1 MRLDDRLVLI
11 TGASSGIGAATARAM
26 AGAQAR
32 LLLTGRNRAA
42 LDAVAAETGGRPVAA
57 DLTTGAALLASE
69 AGPVDVLVANAGT
82 GWAGPFATMP
92 EGIID
97 GLLAVDLAAPIRLTR
112 LLLPGMIARGRGHV
126 VFVASIAG
134 VVGVP
139 GEAVYSAAK
148 AGLIAFAEALR
159 AETPVGVSVVLPG
172 VVDTPFF
179 DRRGRPYDRARPV
192 PVPAARVARA
202 IIDAVERERAEVYV
216 PGWLEAPARL
226 RGAAPGVFRRL
237 AALLGGSAQAPGAD
251 SGPMRRPSA

>member
-1 MRLDDRLVLI
+1 MRLDERLVLI

-26 AGAQAR
+26 ADAGAR
-32 LLLTGRNRAA
+32 LVLTGRNAAA
-42 LDAVAAETGGRPVAA
+42 LRTVAAGTGGRAVTA
-57 DLTTGAALLASE
+57 DLTTGTDALAAE
-69 AGPVDVLVANAGT
+69 AGPVDVLVANAGA
-82 GWAGPFATMP
+82 GWAGPFTAMP
-92 EGIID
+92 ERAID
-97 GLLAVDLAAPIRLTR
+97 DLLAVDLAAPMRLAR
-112 LLLPGMIARGRGHV
+112 LLLPGMTERGRGHL
-126 VFVASIAG
+126 VFVSSIAG

-179 DRRGRPYDRARPV
+179 ERRGAPYDRRRPV

-202 IIDAVERERAEVYV
+202 IVAAVERERAEVYV
-216 PGWLEAPARL
+216 PGWLELPARV

-237 AALLGGSAQAPGAD
+237 AALLA
-251 SGPMRRPSA
+251 